1 MTLVKSMLMK
11 LDDDLA
17 NFNHV
22 DQHLIQ
28 IDFFQNQSKKV
39 DRVKMKG
46 PSQTRHINLWS
57 PKKARRPHKE
67 VDFSIGG

>member
-11 LDDDLA
+11 LDDLA

-39 DRVKMKG
+39 DWVKIKD
-46 PSQTRHINLWS
+46 PSQTRHFNLWS
-57 PKKARRPHKE
+57 PNKAQRPHKE
-67 VDFSIGG
+67 VYFLFGG